1 MEVNKMKQPQNK
13 TLYFVFII
21 ALFLLIPSMLVHAGG
36 AKIQA
41 ELDECNEEKAALEI
55 KISELES
62 ANQSLQS
69 QVDALESEKADLEK
83 RISEL
88 ENLIAKKEKQAEAI
102 SEEAPDPMIVSKTV
116 EEQIQEKEAE
126 IIQLKMKKDEL
137 EINVQQI
144 NKEIAQLKSK
154 NQALMSEISDLRN
167 ETNTI
172 QTKINSIM
180 MEARSLEVE
189 NRQLSQ
195 RIKNLSAE
203 KQELE
208 AVVSGYKRILQ
219 ERDDLMDLA
228 LEKIHEA
235 LKEEIQSGRVRIF
248 KGNLGITLDIQ
259 GEHMFDVGSVEI
271 NAGSK
276 VILAKIA
283 RLFKD
288 LDNYYVGVLGNA
300 DNKPI
305 ISPDLKAKYP
315 TNWELSAVR
324 GVAVTRF
331 LMEKGDISPEK
342 MISMGA
348 GEHQSRYDND
358 TTDGR
363 GNNRRVDIILLPR
376 NVLAEVII
384 GAELK

>member
-1 MEVNKMKQPQNK
+1 MKQLQIK
-13 TLYFVFII
+13 TFYFVFII
-21 ALFLLIPSMLVHAGG
+21 ALFLLIPSMLVNAGG
-36 AKIQA
+36 AKIQ
-41 ELDECNEEKAALEI
+41 EQLDECNELKADLET
-55 KISELES
+55 KVSGLES

-69 QVDALESEKADLEK
+69 QVDALESEKADLGR

-88 ENLIAKKEKQAEAI
+88 ENLIAEKEKQVEAI
-102 SEEAPDPMIVSKTV
+102 EEEAPDPMIVSKTV

-126 IIQLKMKKDEL
+126 IIQLKMQKDEL

-154 NQALMSEISDLRN
+154 NQALISEINDLRN
-167 ETNTI
+167 ENNMI
-172 QTKINSIM
+172 QTENNSIQ

-195 RIKNLSAE
+195 RIESLSVE

-208 AVVSGYKRILQ
+208 AVVAGFERILQ
-219 ERDDLMDLA
+219 ERDDLMDMA
-228 LEKIHEA
+228 LEKIYEA
-235 LKEEIQSGRVRIF
+235 LKEEIRSGRVRVF

-271 NAGSK
+271 NSSSK
-276 VILAKIA
+276 VILTKIA
-283 RLFKD
+283 HLFKD

-331 LMEKGDISPEK
+331 LMEEGDIKPEK

-348 GEHQSRYDND
+348 GEYQTRYDNS

>member
-1 MEVNKMKQPQNK
+1 MKQPQNK

-21 ALFLLIPSMLVHAGG
+21 ALFLLIPSMLVYAGG
-36 AKIQA
+36 AKIQ
-41 ELDECNEEKAALEI
+41 EQLDECNEEKAALETQ
-55 KISELES
+55 ISELES

-69 QVDALESEKADLEK
+69 QVDTLEAEKADLEK

-88 ENLIAKKEKQAEAI
+88 ENLIAEKEKQVEALD
-102 SEEAPDPMIVSKTV
+102 EEAPDPMIVSKTI

-154 NQALMSEISDLRN
+154 NQALMTEINDLRN
-167 ETNTI
+167 ENNTI
-172 QTKINSIM
+172 QTENNSIQ

-189 NRQLSQ
+189 NRQLSR
-195 RIKNLSAE
+195 RIESLSAE

-208 AVVSGYKRILQ
+208 AVVAGFERILQ
-219 ERDDLMDLA
+219 ERDELMDLA
-228 LEKIHEA
+228 LEKIHEV
-235 LKEEIQSGRVRIF
+235 LKEEIKSGRVKIF
-248 KGNLGITLDIQ
+248 KGSMGITLDIQ

-271 NAGSK
+271 NASSK

-283 RLFKD
+283 RLFKE

-300 DNKPI
+300 DSKPI
-305 ISPDLKAKYP
+305 ISPDLKDKYP

-324 GVAVTRF
+324 GVTVTRF
-331 LMEKGDISPEK
+331 LMEEGDISPGK

-348 GEHQSRYDND
+348 GEYQSRYDNS
-358 TTDGR
+358 TEDGR
-363 GNNRRVDIILLPR
+363 GNNRRVDILLLPR
-376 NVLAEVII
+376 NVLAEIII

>member
-1 MEVNKMKQPQNK
+1 M
-13 TLYFVFII
+13 F
-21 ALFLLIPSMLVHAGG
+21 VHAGG
-36 AKIQA
+36 AKIQ
-41 ELDECNEEKAALEI
+41 EKLDECNEAKADLET
-55 KISELES
+55 KVSGLES

-69 QVDALESEKADLEK
+69 QVDTLESEKAGLEK

-88 ENLIAKKEKQAEAI
+88 ENLIAEKEKQAEAI
-102 SEEAPDPMIVSKTV
+102 DEEAPDPMIVSKTI

-126 IIQLKMKKDEL
+126 IIQLKMQKDEL

-144 NKEIAQLKSK
+144 NREIAQLKSK
-154 NQALMSEISDLRN
+154 NQALMSEINDLRN
-167 ETNTI
+167 ENNTI
-172 QTKINSIM
+172 QNENNSIQ

-195 RIKNLSAE
+195 RIENLSAE

-208 AVVSGYKRILQ
+208 AVVAGFERILH
-219 ERDDLMDLA
+219 ERDALMDMA

-235 LKEEIQSGRVRIF
+235 LREEIRSGRVRVF
-248 KGNLGITLDIQ
+248 KGSLGITLDIQ

-271 NAGSK
+271 NASSK

-288 LDNYYVGVLGNA
+288 LDNYYIGVLGNA

-305 ISPDLKAKYP
+305 ISPDLKEKYP

-331 LMEKGDISPEK
+331 LMKEGDISPKK

-348 GEHQSRYDND
+348 GEHQTRYDNS
-358 TTDGR
+358 TKDGR
-363 GNNRRVDIILLPR
+363 GDNRRVDIILLPR

-384 GAELK
+384 GAEVK